1 MKGMETVRPAE
12 HIAKSG
18 GSAYSMLHTDKLKG
32 EQGAVLTFDYIVT
45 CLMSQIASYGD
56 DLGLFPSRE
65 RLHRISARGMGD

>member
-1 MKGMETVRPAE
+1 
-12 HIAKSG
+12 
-18 GSAYSMLHTDKLKG
+18 MLHTDKLKG